1 MYTTQTI
8 CRLNARDLDNQ
19 FLEALKILF
28 ADKEIEI
35 IVTELDE
42 TAYLLGT
49 PANRQRLLQ
58 ALEAAKQ
65 AHNLIEASFEE
76 HSETGETINLLS
88 PDEYNA
94 WQETL
99 YLLSTAANAEQLM
112 RSIAEDRAGQR
123 IQPDGFDTL

>member
-1 MYTTQTI
+1 MQTI
-8 CRLNARDLDNQ
+8 YRLNARELDNQ

-49 PANRQRLLQ
+49 PANRKRLLQ

-65 AHNLIEASFEE
+65 AHNLIEVSVEQ
-76 HSETGETINLLS
+76 HTETGDTIDLLS

-99 YLLSTAANAEQLM
+99 YLLSTTANAEQLM
-112 RSIAEDRAGQR
+112 KSIAEDRAGQR
-123 IQPDGFDTL
+123 IQPHGFDTL